1 MTNVTKTSTIQLIN
15 ILSKRSESE
24 LLVLE
29 SDLTIGKA
37 LEGTTLNKL
46 SKDIDKINV
55 IKSITFLTTRLADNF
70 NVGKK
75 FSTEQATLMAFDL
88 FEVFGWETIEDVV
101 LMFKMARQGKIGDGK
116 DFKLD
121 SQTVFHKWIPQYLE
135 LKADFRESNYLRE
148 KAEYIKDHNSVEKVT
163 QKYKE
168 IELKNFVKR
177 VESFV
182 EETTKDFD
190 RQMLEDLITDWEKD
204 EVRKPY
210 VYILKNKRKT
220 IPR

>member
-1 MTNVTKTSTIQLIN
+1 MVTKN
-15 ILSKRSESE
+15 ESE
-24 LLVLE
+24 LLILE

-37 LEGTTLNKL
+37 LDGTTLNKL
-46 SKDIDKINV
+46 SKAIDKKNV
-55 IKSITFLTTRLADNF
+55 IKAITVLTTRLADNF

-75 FSTEQATLMAFDL
+75 FSTEQASIMAFDL

-135 LKADFRESNYLRE
+135 LKAEVRESKHLKE
-148 KAEYIKDHNSVEKVT
+148 KADFKKDRFASDKVSET
-163 QKYKE
+163 YKK
-168 IELKNFVKR
+168 IELKNFIR
-177 VESFV
+177 QVENFV
-182 EETTKDFD
+182 DLTTKDFD